1 MFQIDTSTAAAVEPT
16 PAPAGTPGY
25 FTDGN
30 PATNTPAT
38 IVPADWFNQVT
49 DELLNVLA
57 AAGIAPSKATRNQ
70 VAAAINKL
78 VATNLAATFGVYAG
92 NPNGHV
98 AGTQGNVGTSTFP
111 SVVWDITN
119 NIWWVCTTT
128 GNAAA
133 ALWTEAGAVPAWPFW
148 CGTNTGTGNAPSL
161 ATPVTM
167 ASLQSGS
174 SVAWQVAASN
184 TGAVSVT
191 VGSFGTYPLRKDG
204 PTGPIAL
211 TGGELVA
218 GNTVQA
224 RFDGT
229 VLHLMATELGTAA
242 LANAS
247 SNTGKVAAVS
257 GSTVA
262 GHVAFFNDTSGTL
275 VDGGPA
281 GAAPDAVYLDNT
293 ANGSTLAPGRYR
305 VNSTAAAFAIL
316 LPAAPANGAALVF
329 EDIAGSWGV
338 NNFTINRNGNTIN
351 FTADNLVCNVAG
363 ESFGLWYDGANST
376 WRLF

>member
-1 MFQIDTSTAAAVEPT
+1 MFKIDTATAVAVEPT
-16 PAPAGTPGY
+16 PAAAGTPGY
-25 FTDGN
+25 FTDGD
-30 PATNTPAT
+30 PASNIPAT

-57 AAGIAPSKATRNQ
+57 AAGITPSKATRNQ

-133 ALWTEAGAVPAWPFW
+133 AVWTEAGALPAWPFW
-148 CGTNTGTGNAPSL
+148 CGTNTGTANAPTL
-161 ATPVTM
+161 TTPVTM
-167 ASLQSGS
+167 ASLQVGS
-174 SVAWQVAASN
+174 SVAWLVAASN
-184 TGAVSVT
+184 TGAVSVV
-191 VGSFGTYPLRKDG
+191 VGSFGTWPLRKDG
-204 PTGPIAL
+204 PTGPAAL
-211 TGGELVA
+211 VGGELIA

-229 VLHLMATELGTAA
+229 VLHLMATELGSAA
-242 LANAS
+242 LANAT
-247 SNTGKVAAVS
+247 SNTGKVMAA
-257 GSTVA
+257 
-262 GHVAFFNDTSGTL
+262 SGTFTPGHIIVANDAAGTG

-281 GAAPDAVYLDNT
+281 GAAPDALYIDNT
-293 ANGSTLAPGRYR
+293 SNGSTLAAGSYR
-305 VNSTAAAFAIL
+305 VNTGPAAFAIL
-316 LPAAPANGAALVF
+316 LPVAPTNGVSLVF
-329 EDIAGSWGV
+329 NDIAGTWGV

-351 FTADNLVCNVAG
+351 FTADNLVCNVSG
-363 ESFGLWYDGANST
+363 EAFGLWYDGANTT

>member
-38 IVPADWFNQVT
+38 IVPADWFNQIT
-49 DELLNVLA
+49 DELLNVLS
-57 AAGIAPSKATRNQ
+57 AAGITPSKSTRNQ
-70 VAAAINKL
+70 VATAISKL
-78 VATNLAATFGVYAG
+78 VSADIAATFGVYAG

-111 SVVWDITN
+111 SVIWDITN

-133 ALWTEAGAVPAWPFW
+133 AVWTETGAVPAWPFW
-148 CGTNTGTGNAPSL
+148 CGTNTGTANAPTL
-161 ATPVTM
+161 TTPVTM
-167 ASLQSGS
+167 TALASGA
-174 SVAWQVAASN
+174 SVAWLVAASN
-184 TGAVSVT
+184 TGAVSVA
-191 VGSFGTYPLRKDG
+191 VGSFGTWPLRKDG

-211 TGGELVA
+211 AGGELVA

-257 GSTVA
+257 GSTTA
-262 GHVAFFNDTSGTL
+262 GHVAMFNDAAGTI

-281 GAAPDAVYLDNT
+281 GAAPDAVYIDNT
-293 ANGSTLAPGRYR
+293 SNGSTLAPGAYR
-305 VNSTAAAFAIL
+305 VNTGLGAFAIL
-316 LPAAPANGAALVF
+316 LPAAPTNGTSLIF
-329 EDIAGSWGV
+329 SDIAGNWGV
-338 NNFTINRNGNTIN
+338 ANFTINRNGNPIN
-351 FTADNLVCNVAG
+351 FTADNLVCNVSG
-363 ESFGLWYDGANST
+363 ETFGLWYDGANST